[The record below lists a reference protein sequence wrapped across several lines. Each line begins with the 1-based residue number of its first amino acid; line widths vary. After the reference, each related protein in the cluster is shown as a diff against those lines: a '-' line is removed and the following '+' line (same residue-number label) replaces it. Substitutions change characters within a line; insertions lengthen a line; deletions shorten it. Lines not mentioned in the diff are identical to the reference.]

1 MTVGERIKHLRKRKG
16 LTQAQF
22 AEQIGIAGASLSTIE
37 SGKNGASNST
47 IKAICTIYNVSETWL
62 RTGEGEMFEE
72 LDPDEELMRFVGQIT
87 KDENSPLY
95 RLAQKMAQM
104 PPEVLEHL
112 SAVIEYALAEEQKKD
127 V

>member
-1 MTVGERIKHLRKRKG
+1 MTVGERIKYLRKRKG

-72 LDPDEELMRFVGQIT
+72 LDPDEELMRFVGTIT
-87 KDENSPLY
+87 KDDSHPLN
-95 RLAQKMAQM
+95 RLARILAHL
-104 PPEVLEHL
+104 PPEGIELINQ
-112 SAVIEYALAEEQKKD
+112 AVEYLLDREKD
-127 V
+127 A

>member
-1 MTVGERIKHLRKRKG
+1 MTVGERIKELRKHKG
-16 LTQAQF
+16 LTQGQF

-47 IKAICTIYNVSETWL
+47 IRAICTIYNVNEDWL
-62 RTGEGEMFEE
+62 RTGEGDMFVE
-72 LDPDEELMRFVGQIT
+72 LDPDEELMRFVGRIT
-87 KDENSPLY
+87 KDDNSPLY

-112 SAVIEYALAEEQKKD
+112 NAVIEYALAEEQKKD